1 MYEDVIRNTKSL
13 IFKEMEKINAKG
25 DISSADLCNLKYASQ
40 TLTSLSTYEAMEKE
54 YGDDASFAMGRRSM
68 YGDQSYGGMSYGDE
82 SWRRGRGANGQ
93 FVSRANEPYM
103 GGMSGDQS
111 YRNSY
116 ADGYSGHSV
125 EDRTIAMLEHQMDEA
140 KSDYDRQFIQN
151 QIRSIREKQMK

>member
-40 TLTSLSTYEAMEKE
+40 TLTSLSTYEAMENE

-68 YGDQSYGGMSYGDE
+68 RGNQSYDGMSYGDE

-93 FVSRANEPYM
+93 YVSRMYEPPM
-103 GGMSGDQS
+103 EN
-111 YRNSY
+111 RSY
-116 ADGYSGHSV
+116 ANDYSGHSV
-125 EDRTIAMLEHQMDEA
+125 EDRTIEMLEHQMDNA

-151 QIRSIREKQMK
+151 QIRSIREKMMK

>member
-40 TLTSLSTYEAMEKE
+40 TLTSLSTYEAMENE

-68 YGDQSYGGMSYGDE
+68 RGNQSYDGMSYGDE

-93 FVSRANEPYM
+93 FVSRMYDPQMEN
-103 GGMSGDQS
+103 
-111 YRNSY
+111 RSY
-116 ADGYSGHSV
+116 ANDYSGHSV
-125 EDRTIAMLEHQMDEA
+125 EDRTIEMLEHQMDNA

-151 QIRSIREKQMK
+151 QIRSIREKMMK